1 MNVPANLQHL
11 QKHLGS
17 IAQRANAGA
26 FAVSPGQRDLHD
38 LNLPGQIE
46 EFRIEAPSFNSLQR
60 ENCFR
65 GSTGERFESAL
76 RVFEI
81 QTQYYA
87 EQQVENSPEELPV
100 ERLTL
105 SLKIAAQP
113 A

>member
-1 MNVPANLQHL
+1 V
-11 QKHLGS
+11 
-17 IAQRANAGA
+17 NALNPHC
-26 FAVSPGQRDLHD
+26 VSLK
-38 LNLPGQIE
+38 
-46 EFRIEAPSFNSLQR
+46 FRPNI
-60 ENCFR
+60 
-65 GSTGERFESAL
+65 
-76 RVFEI
+76 I